1 MGPGKGKEKPDM
13 WSMIGIQLSEAKCS
27 NTWGGFAVEILHKG
41 VGAAVPI
48 SREAAP
54 QTRGG
59 EGGVRWVR

>member
-1 MGPGKGKEKPDM
+1 M
-13 WSMIGIQLSEAKCS
+13 WSVIGIQLSEAKCS